1 MSTYEAQKPIHHV
14 RCDAKEGGN
23 ECGAEFEPDGNWYT
37 RDGHLA
43 RQAAAKAG
51 WDVPPVRGK
60 GSRSPYD
67 FCPEHKRR

>member
-1 MSTYEAQKPIHHV
+1 MSTYEAQRPIHRV
-14 RCDAKEGGN
+14 RCDVGG
-23 ECGAEFEPDGNWYT
+23 CGAEFEPTGDWYP

-51 WDVPPVRGK
+51 WDVPPPRGK

-67 FCPEHKRR
+67 FCPDHARR